1 MKETEL
7 GDLLS
12 HINAVNERVRFKNIQ
27 KKVLAEL
34 KKEIDIFLQRKSDFL
49 ENNGQSLQIV
59 KPVKF

>member
-49 ENNGQSLQIV
+49 ENNGQSLQIE
-59 KPVKF
+59 KPAKF

>member
-34 KKEIDIFLQRKSDFL
+34 KKDIDIFLQRKSDFL